1 MGDIT
6 LVKTTDRS
14 LTHEERTA
22 LYSAMFGAYI
32 DGLCE
37 SDKAE
42 WKKFWS
48 VVKGLAAGE
57 VIKFTFKKI
66 RNGKFHRKFFA
77 LLNFAFE
84 AWEPDRVRQ
93 QYKGMPVQK
102 NFERFRSDVTIAA
115 GYYTQTFDLDGNMK
129 LEAMSISFAKMDDTE
144 FEKLYSA
151 VADVILGKILTTY
164 NGREE
169 LDEVIAEVLNFL

>member
-6 LVKTTDRS
+6 LVKTTDRTLS
-14 LTHEERTA
+14 HTERTA
-22 LYSAMFGAYI
+22 LYTALFGAYI
-32 DGLCE
+32 DGLNE
-37 SDKAE
+37 IDKEE

-57 VIKFTFKKI
+57 VIRFTFKKI
-66 RNGKFHRKFFA
+66 RNGKFHRKFFS
-77 LLNFAFE
+77 LLGFAYE

-102 NFERFRSDVTIAA
+102 SFERFRSDVTIAA

-129 LEAMSISFAKMDDTE
+129 LEAMSISFANMDDIE
-144 FEKLYSA
+144 FERLYSA
-151 VADVILGKILTTY
+151 VADVILNKVLTTY
-164 NGREE
+164 NGRAE
-169 LDEVIAEVLNFL
+169 LDQVMQKVIGYL